1 MTTIYEVRQG
11 LADALSTLPGWRAS
25 AYVGDQ
31 LNPPQI
37 KVTMPAFDPRM
48 VFGQSKAAHTF
59 RCYAYAPRAASESSE
74 RLLDELAEPTGVGSL
89 IAAVQ
94 TSGNW
99 TVSVDYAVVTNVG
112 EITVTQFGTD
122 AAEYFVRPFDV
133 EVVW

>member
-1 MTTIYEVRQG
+1 MTTILDARQG
-11 LADALSTLPGWRAS
+11 LSDALSTIPGWRAS
-25 AYVGDQ
+25 PYVGDQ
-31 LNPPQI
+31 VNPPMI

-48 VFGQSKAAHTF
+48 VFGQSKSQKTF
-59 RCYAYAPRAASESSE
+59 RCYAYAPRAAAESSE
-74 RLLDELAEPTGVGSL
+74 RLLDELAEPTGTGSL
-89 IAAVQ
+89 IEAVQ

-99 TVSVDYAVVTNVG
+99 TADVDYAVVINVG